1 MKKVIAVLGVAGLSL
16 SAIFVRWS
24 TAPAAVLA
32 LYRMGLAALLLLP
45 LLLTRHREELKA
57 LTRREALLCVGSGA
71 CLAVH
76 FTAYFASIYLT
87 SIAASTV
94 LVNTEVFYVSLLGL
108 AILGQRV
115 RPMGWLGIALTF
127 AGSCL
132 IAFADA
138 GSGSNILLG
147 DGLALLGAL
156 AASGYTLQGSLC
168 RRTVS
173 ATVYAFLVYSVAF
186 LCLLAFLLLRGTPLG
201 GYGAV
206 NGLTAFGM
214 ALFCTLLGHS
224 VLAWALKFLPASFV
238 SAVKSLEPVFASL
251 LGLAIFGEVPGVF
264 ALLGGLV
271 VVGGVLLC
279 SLSMGEKTPKKQ
291 NRA

>member
-1 MKKVIAVLGVAGLSL
+1 M
-16 SAIFVRWS
+16 
-24 TAPAAVLA
+24 
-32 LYRMGLAALLLLP
+32 
-45 LLLTRHREELKA
+45 
-57 LTRREALLCVGSGA
+57 
-71 CLAVH
+71 
-76 FTAYFASIYLT
+76 
-87 SIAASTV
+87 
-94 LVNTEVFYVSLLGL
+94 
-108 AILGQRV
+108 
-115 RPMGWLGIALTF
+115 
-127 AGSCL
+127 
-132 IAFADA
+132 
-138 GSGSNILLG
+138 G

-251 LGLAIFGEVPGVF
+251 LGLAIFGEVPGLF
-264 ALLGGLV
+264 ALLGGCV

-279 SLSMGEKTPKKQ
+279 SLSMGEPKKQ
-291 NRA
+291 NCA

>member
-1 MKKVIAVLGVAGLSL
+1 MKTSL
-16 SAIFVRWS
+16 HRW
-24 TAPAAVLA
+24 A
-32 LYRMGLAALLLLP
+32 RGFLAALLLLP

-251 LGLAIFGEVPGVF
+251 MGLAIFGEVPGVF

-291 NRA
+291 NRT